1 MAGGLS
7 HTLDFSDLVDF
18 GRRFPGLAVD
28 RLEEL
33 MREAHRQLHARV
45 AELTRELSPSGTSEL
60 SPSGTSDR
68 PGHKH
73 LRPSWRSVPANPE
86 SAIASLRP
94 TRVEATAPHARVI
107 DAGRQMA
114 KAHQRR
120 GKGGRKHFVRARMVG
135 SEKAPLGVRGPVLL
149 AIQAEEEEILR
160 RAAQKVMGD

>member
-45 AELTRELSPSGTSEL
+45 AELTREL

>member
-7 HTLDFSDLVDF
+7 HTLEFSDLVDF

-45 AELTRELSPSGTSEL
+45 AELTREL

-120 GKGGRKHFVRARMVG
+120 GKSGKKSFVRSRMVG
-135 SEKAPLGVRGPVLL
+135 SPQAPLGVRGPVLV
-149 AIQAEEEEILR
+149 AIRAEEEQILQ
-160 RAAQKVMGD
+160 RAAAKVMGA

>member
-1 MAGGLS
+1 MAAGLS
-7 HTLDFSDLVDF
+7 HVLDFSDLVDF

-28 RLEEL
+28 RLNEL

-45 AELTRELSPSGTSEL
+45 EELTEQLSPVGA
-60 SPSGTSDR
+60 SDR

>member
-7 HTLDFSDLVDF
+7 HTLEFSDLVDF

-45 AELTRELSPSGTSEL
+45 AELTRELSPT
-60 SPSGTSDR
+60 GTSDR

-120 GKGGRKHFVRARMVG
+120 GKSGKKAFVRSRMVG
-135 SEKAPLGVRGPVLL
+135 SPQAPLGVRGPVLV
-149 AIQAEEEEILR
+149 AIRAEEEQILQ
-160 RAAQKVMGD
+160 RAAAKVMGA